1 MRREIG
7 WDDAELEPDWQARF
21 VEIHARGAHGGEL
34 RYFVA
39 ELDGAIVGST
49 VALRKRSMSESFAR
63 VAPFGYIANVYVEER
78 HRRSGAAR
86 ALTRAA
92 IDWLRSIGCG
102 VVRLQASTQGRP
114 VYESLGFTPSGEM
127 ELTL

>member
-7 WDDAELEPDWQARF
+7 WDDAELEPDWLTRF
-21 VEIHARGAHGGEL
+21 VDIHARGAHAGEL

-39 ELDGAIVGST
+39 DVDGKVAGSA
-49 VALRKRSMSESFAR
+49 VAMRKRSLSESFAR
-63 VAPFGYIANVYVEER
+63 IAASGYVANVFVEDR
-78 HRRSGAAR
+78 HRRRGVAS

-92 IDWLRSIGCG
+92 IEWLRSIGCT
-102 VVRLQASTQGRP
+102 VVRLQASAQGRP
-114 VYESLGFTPSGEM
+114 LYESLGFRPSGEM